1 MYEYKGP
8 DRIFVYT
15 GPDGSG
21 RKSVAEAVGHTFGIN
36 KIISYVTRAPRPG
49 EVNGQDYHFITKEQ
63 YQEMEDHH
71 EFIESVEIDGN
82 YYGIRRVD
90 VEQGLREHG
99 CVYLVLNHEG
109 AQRMKDIYGD
119 AVIRLFIYADR
130 ETVEA
135 RQRKMGLD
143 PDVVAAHMR
152 HYEEEM
158 NYRSACEHAFG
169 NYDLADTV
177 SRITETLES
186 YLQRGLIE
194 KD

>member
-1 MYEYKGP
+1 MYEHKGP

-36 KIISYVTRAPRPG
+36 KVLSYVTRKPRPG
-49 EVNGQDYHFITKEQ
+49 EVDGQDYHFITKET
-63 YQEMEDHH
+63 YREMEAQH

-82 YYGIRRVD
+82 FYGIRRVD
-90 VEQGLREHG
+90 VEQELQEHG
-99 CVYLVLNHEG
+99 CVYLILNREG
-109 AQRMKDIYGD
+109 AQLMKDIYGD
-119 AVIRLFIYADR
+119 TVVRLFIYADR

-143 PDVVAAHMR
+143 PEVVAAHLR
-152 HYEEEM
+152 RYDEEM
-158 NYRSACEHAFG
+158 EYRLSCEHAFG

-177 SRITETLES
+177 SRITETLET
-186 YLQRGLIE
+186 YLQRGLVE